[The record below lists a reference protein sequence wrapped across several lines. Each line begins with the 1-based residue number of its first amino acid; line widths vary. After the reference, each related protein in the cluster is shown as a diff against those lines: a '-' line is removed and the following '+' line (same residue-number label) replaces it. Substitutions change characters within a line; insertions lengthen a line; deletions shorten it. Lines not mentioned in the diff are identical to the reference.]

1 VLTNLLGFL
10 FRPNKYTWIGF
21 GLLVLAILLTP
32 FVIGIFI
39 YPIAA
44 VFLVF
49 GVHLSLYK
57 LIPGHKEL
65 TKKIINSYKPYFHLW
80 KK

>member
-1 VLTNLLGFL
+1 MINILSFL

-21 GLLVLAILLTP
+21 GLLLLAILLTP
-32 FVIGIFI
+32 FIIGIFI
-39 YPIAA
+39 YPVAA
-44 VFLVF
+44 IFLVF

-57 LIPGHKEL
+57 LIPEHKKITE
-65 TKKIINSYKPYFHLW
+65 KIINSYKPYFHLW

>member
-1 VLTNLLGFL
+1 VINILSFL

-21 GLLVLAILLTP
+21 GFLILAIILTP

-44 VFLVF
+44 IFLAV
-49 GVHLSLYK
+49 GVHLSLYR
-57 LIPGHKEL
+57 LIPGHKEI
-65 TKKIINSYKPYFHLW
+65 TKKIINLYKPYLKLW

>member
-1 VLTNLLGFL
+1 MVNILSLL

-21 GLLVLAILLTP
+21 GLLMLSILLTP
-32 FVIGIFI
+32 FIIGIFI

-44 VFLVF
+44 IFLVF

-57 LIPGHKEL
+57 LIPGHKEI
-65 TKKIINSYKPYFHLW
+65 TKKVIDSYKPYFHLW

>member
-1 VLTNLLGFL
+1 VINIFTIL
-10 FRPNKYTWIGF
+10 FKPNKYTWIGF
-21 GLLVLAILLTP
+21 GFLVLAIILTP
-32 FVIGIFI
+32 FIIGIFI
-39 YPIAA
+39 YPVAA
-44 VFLVF
+44 IFMVI

-57 LIPGHKEL
+57 LIPGHEKL